1 MQQKKRLLNPL
12 ASFLLKRRFL
22 MSEKLPVSSAVRDGR
37 RKFLSGIRVAATT
50 VAAIGAIGIEPL
62 LGGKESITQA
72 QRDSSDGLT
81 GEARAEKA
89 EDIRIVSAR
98 QERAVPLPHH
108 PTNGDVARYPDLA
121 NTYTKALPHDSFG
134 RVDLNAFASLTHALS
149 TGNHADFEKIIM
161 GGTRTLNGPQGG
173 FAFDLE
179 GTDAYQFG
187 APLVPAAPTLASDL
201 TGVEMLEHY
210 WGALLRD
217 VPFTQYGNSALVALA
232 AHEISGIAAYQGPRN
247 ATGQVT
253 TSLLFRG
260 GFPGETLG
268 PHISQFFLIPTAL
281 GAQPISQQ
289 QVTYVPG
296 VDYMTNFSEW
306 LTVQNG
312 NLTGHQ
318 NQAESQLQY
327 LHDGRGLAAWTHVD
341 VLYQA
346 YFVAFLVL
354 TSIGAPLNPGNP
366 YLGSTTENGFGTFG
380 APDFAST
387 LAEVATRALKAV
399 WYQKWQ
405 VHLRARPEAV
415 GGIVHLLK
423 TGQGAN
429 TTGRLSNVLM
439 NSQGL
444 QLSFNQYGTW
454 LLSQAFPEGSPTHPS
469 YPTGHGTVAGACITL
484 LKFFFD
490 GNFVI
495 PDPVVSSDDGLTL
508 LPYAGSDAG
517 QLTING
523 ELNKLGHNVSFG
535 HGIHAGIHW
544 RSDTDISLLLGEA
557 VALSIL
563 RDRARTYNE
572 RFAVSLTKFDG
583 TVATIT
589 NER

>member
-1 MQQKKRLLNPL
+1 
-12 ASFLLKRRFL
+12 
-22 MSEKLPVSSAVRDGR
+22 MSEKLPASSAVRDGR

-268 PHISQFFLIPTAL
+268 PHISQLFLIPTAL

-346 YFVAFLVL
+346 YFVAFLVF

-469 YPTGHGTVAGACITL
+469 YPTGHGTVAGACITV

-508 LPYAGSDAG
+508 LPYTGSDAG

>member
-1 MQQKKRLLNPL
+1 
-12 ASFLLKRRFL
+12 

-312 NLTGHQ
+312 NRTGHQ

-508 LPYAGSDAG
+508 LPYTGSDAG

-557 VALSIL
+557 VALSTL